1 MSHSRIKL
9 DKVVGT
15 RTHQVLDEKRL
26 REGRLRYLNVIL
38 HRFQLLHTISPGR
51 ICKACRVVICMLQAF
66 VD

>member
-38 HRFQLLHTISPGR
+38 HRFQLLRTIGSGR
-51 ICKACRVVICMLQAF
+51 ICDLCCEVVRVLQAF